1 MNLTR
6 FFVVV
11 SLKFVV
17 VIVVE
22 GSVDFVVMLT
32 VVNFVVVNFVVGFVV
47 VVVLV
52 VSGLPVKVRNKSE
65 SRPELS
71 FVTLVGW
78 VSFGVVTK
86 IGNFG
91 YSIEGITVTFTSSS
105 SSLKE

>member
-11 SLKFVV
+11 SLKFLV

-22 GSVDFVVMLT
+22 GNVDFDVILT

-47 VVVLV
+47 VVALV
-52 VSGLPVKVRNKSE
+52 VTDFSVKVRNKSE

-78 VSFGVVTK
+78 VSLDVVTK

-91 YSIEGITVTFTSSS
+91 YSIDGITVTFTSSS